1 MDSEPPV
8 SRRVKQASRVL
19 FTVALMYPDTCYA
32 SVRYKLC
39 SFLKVQYFLYF
50 HRLHDQSI
58 LGCLLL
64 CVVSVCGFLY
74 LYTLCLSLSFHN
86 ISRRAICSEHLASGK
101 NPSVSDSRC
110 HSEHYSSFFLCWQA
124 DTMVLM
130 LGSCGVRC
138 GKAVLLV
145 FNLVFFVSRSPG
157 SSWTIQIERK
167 YKQTAAQCSGYN
179 GLQEKRIY
187 DQ

>member
-1 MDSEPPV
+1 MDSELPV

-39 SFLKVQYFLYF
+39 SFLKVLYFLYF

-58 LGCLLL
+58 LGYLLL

-74 LYTLCLSLSFHN
+74 LYTLCLSLYFHN

-101 NPSVSDSRC
+101 ILPLATLDVIQN
-110 HSEHYSSFFLCWQA
+110 
-124 DTMVLM
+124 TI
-130 LGSCGVRC
+130 
-138 GKAVLLV
+138 
-145 FNLVFFVSRSPG
+145 LVFFSLLTGGHDGADAGVVRRAVRQG
-157 SSWTIQIERK
+157 G
-167 YKQTAAQCSGYN
+167 AACVQPRVLC
-179 GLQEKRIY
+179 K
-187 DQ
+187 